1 MTVAANRSIGS
12 AADVARLCATAGT
25 ARPFSPADP
34 IDSPEISAPN
44 SALTK
49 TIKFEFSFDGPELPL
64 ARQKEFESDFQRE
77 LARCKTWAADQ
88 SWSAGPVPS
97 LHVVVS
103 DRFRISK
110 SLVPAWSGH
119 AGRMEF
125 PAWRV
130 QSRKAA
136 IAHELIHVLFP
147 NGNRLLA
154 EGLAVH
160 LQAEIGGNPAF
171 PNFGK
176 PLHGLVRELLPGLV
190 PGFRPGEPASL
201 EPIRLAELDAIAT
214 PGPLTLRVGADFY
227 GEEPRGQAHLYPLAG
242 SFVQH
247 LIETRGLPSF
257 RSLYERTP
265 LMPLHQAAGSPD
277 RWSEIYGVSLSG
289 LESEWKA
296 MIADQ

>member
-12 AADVARLCATAGT
+12 AADVVRQCAAAGS
-25 ARPFSPADP
+25 ARPHSPAGLH
-34 IDSPEISAPN
+34 DSPEISAPN
-44 SALTK
+44 STLTK
-49 TIKFEFSFDGPELPL
+49 SIKFEFSFDGPELPF
-64 ARQKEFESDFQRE
+64 AKQKEFESDFHRE
-77 LARCKTWAADQ
+77 LARCETWAADQ
-88 SWSAGPVPS
+88 NWFSGLVPG

-130 QSRKAA
+130 LSRKAA
-136 IAHELIHVLFP
+136 IAHELIHVFFP

-160 LQAEIGGNPAF
+160 LQAEIGSNPAF

-190 PGFRPGEPASL
+190 PGFRPGDPASL
-201 EPIRLAELDAIAT
+201 EPVRLAELDLIAT
-214 PGPLTLRVGADFY
+214 PGPLALQVGADFY

-257 RSLYERTP
+257 HALYGRTP
-265 LMPLHQAAGSPD
+265 LMPLHQAAGSPG
-277 RWSEIYGVSLSG
+277 RWFEIYGISLSG

-296 MIADQ
+296 MIAGQ